1 MQTKI
6 TMTYGYTSVKQPTPR
21 TLATLRA
28 GEEVEQ
34 QLSFITSGNAKWDSH
49 FGRVWQFLTKQH
61 MLIRLNCSIQEL
73 CFLVVPQRS

>member
-49 FGRVWQFLTKQH
+49 FGNSLVASYKTKH
-61 MLIRLNCSIQEL
+61 TVTI
-73 CFLVVPQRS
+73 